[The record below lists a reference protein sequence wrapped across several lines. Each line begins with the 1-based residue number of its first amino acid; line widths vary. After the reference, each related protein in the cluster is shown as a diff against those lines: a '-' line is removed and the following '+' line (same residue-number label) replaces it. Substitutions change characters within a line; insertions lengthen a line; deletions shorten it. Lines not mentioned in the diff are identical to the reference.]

1 MQRESLGM
9 ALPDSLRGIFLCG
22 SDLLVRYGEWAF
34 SSPVNGAL
42 SFLIVA
48 GAVVVAVLALNKV
61 LWPLLKLVT
70 FPLWG
75 PIRRSRRISQIRQA
89 IQDPRANGMAAVH
102 VLNRLVGYWG
112 VRSLVDLQAAEEK
125 GEICEEGK
133 DLPVRY
139 PARFYLLRVPRGLVG
154 EVKALMSSLGR
165 EEGWIYRNS
174 RKGGKTE
181 LICNNV
187 GYRL

>member
-1 MQRESLGM
+1 
-9 ALPDSLRGIFLCG
+9 
-22 SDLLVRYGEWAF
+22 
-34 SSPVNGAL
+34 
-42 SFLIVA
+42 
-48 GAVVVAVLALNKV
+48 
-61 LWPLLKLVT
+61 
-70 FPLWG
+70 
-75 PIRRSRRISQIRQA
+75 
-89 IQDPRANGMAAVH
+89 MAAVRI
-102 VLNRLVGYWG
+102 LNQLTGYWG
-112 VRSLVDLQAAEEK
+112 AKSSVDVQAAEAK
-125 GEICEEGK
+125 GEISEKGK
-133 DLPVRY
+133 DHPVSY